1 MLLYQIPHGFQAIR
15 CRMGKAQ
22 RVHPTKNPISIE
34 KWHKALDSESGGD
47 PGQIFYR
54 HCYPRLVGA
63 AGRISGTAHHGSGR
77 RSIASSAQADTKKKP
92 GSSAT
97 SCWRK
102 SCAANCRSAITSQLI
117 PIDSKVIGG
126 NAAVNLIDIGHD
138 RRSLS
143 AQVTKTPV
151 IQAAQLD
158 MNRHNNSNNPAAPV
172 AAIM

>member
-1 MLLYQIPHGFQAIR
+1 
-15 CRMGKAQ
+15 MGKAQ

-77 RSIASSAQADTKKKP
+77 RSIASSAQADTKK
-92 GSSAT
+92 AWVERDVVLAQIL
-97 SCWRK
+97 C
-102 SCAANCRSAITSQLI
+102 SQLQVGDHIAIEQDEMI

-143 AQVTKTPV
+143 AQVTKPR
-151 IQAAQLD
+151 D
-158 MNRHNNSNNPAAPV
+158 SSC
-172 AAIM
+172 AIEHRPQQQQQPRRISRRYHVNF